1 MVDPKGP
8 LPEAQVETLKG
19 ATVVSMTEG
28 PEQACGVLRADGSFC
43 DTSATRL
50 SAGRMTGIPQAP
62 ETATPLHGRH
72 LFAGLGRH
80 HFGHFLV
87 ETITRLWAL
96 DHQAKPCDGIVVIP
110 KHGIDFG
117 AVMRRRL
124 GQFFDLLSS
133 GLPVH
138 IAETPVKVET
148 LYVPTQG
155 FGHMNWLTATPEF
168 RHHIRHRLTSQIT
181 PDGPEKLYISRTALK
196 DAAQAMD
203 KEDLVEQTM
212 AKAGYTIFH
221 PQKHSLA
228 DQCAR
233 YMAAKQ
239 IVGPDGSAFHLAPF
253 VLQKGTR
260 VGLIQRRHRQDVF
273 DALVAQIRAFCD
285 SELVTLNPLL
295 PPGKGRDPNNPQ
307 VFFRQLKRDLKSS
320 GFL

>member
-1 MVDPKGP
+1 MADAFGP
-8 LPEAQVETLKG
+8 LPAAQVETLHG
-19 ATVVSMTEG
+19 ATVVPMAEDRD
-28 PEQACGVLRADGSFC
+28 QACGVLRADGTFC
-43 DTSATRL
+43 DISATRL
-50 SAGRMTGIPQAP
+50 SAGRMTGIPKAP
-62 ETATPLHGRH
+62 DATAPLPGRH
-72 LFAGLGRH
+72 LFAGVGRH

-96 DHQAKPCDGIVVIP
+96 DHEAAPCDGLVVVP
-110 KHGIDFG
+110 KHGIDFD
-117 AVMRRRL
+117 AVMRRRF
-124 GQFFDLLSS
+124 GEFVDLLSG

-138 IAETPVKVET
+138 IAESPLKVET

-155 FGHMNWLTATPEF
+155 FGHMNWLTATPRF
-168 RHHIRHRLTSQIT
+168 RQHIRQRLTSRIT

-196 DAAQAMD
+196 DATQAMD
-203 KEDLVEQTM
+203 KEDMVETMM

-221 PQKHSLA
+221 PQDHSLA
-228 DQCAR
+228 GQCAR

-273 DALVAQIRAFCD
+273 DALAAQIRAFCTA
-285 SELVTLNPLL
+285 ELVTLNPLL
-295 PPGKGRDPNNPQ
+295 PPVQGRDPDNPQ
-307 VFFRQLKRDLKSS
+307 VFVRQLKRGLRNA

>member
-1 MVDPKGP
+1 MVDAFGP
-8 LPEAQVETLKG
+8 LPAAQVETLQG
-19 ATVVSMTEG
+19 ATVVPMGEG
-28 PEQACGVLRADGSFC
+28 REQACGVLRADGSFC
-43 DTSATRL
+43 EISTTRL

-62 ETATPLHGRH
+62 ATATTLPGRH
-72 LFAGLGRH
+72 LYAGLGRH

-96 DHQAKPCDGIVVIP
+96 DHQATPCDGLVVIP

-124 GQFFDLLSS
+124 GEFFDLLSG
-133 GLPVH
+133 GLPVR
-138 IAETPVKVET
+138 IADTPLHVET

-155 FGHMNWLTATPEF
+155 FGHMNWLTATPQF
-168 RHHIRHRLTSQIT
+168 RQHIRQRLTSQIT
-181 PDGPEKLYISRTALK
+181 PEGPEKLYVARTALK

-203 KEDLVEQTM
+203 QEDRVVTLMTR
-212 AKAGYTIFH
+212 AGYTIFH
-221 PQKHSLA
+221 PQDHSLA
-228 DQCAR
+228 DQCSR

-273 DALVAQIRAFCD
+273 DALVAQIHAFCEA
-285 SELVTLNPLL
+285 ELVTLNPLL
-295 PPGKGRDPNNPQ
+295 PPGQGRDPDKPQ
-307 VFFRQLKRDLKSS
+307 VFFRQLKRGLRNS

>member
-1 MVDPKGP
+1 MIDALGP
-8 LPEAQVETLKG
+8 LPEARVETLHE
-19 ATVVSMTEG
+19 ATVVPMAEG
-28 PEQACGVLRADGSFC
+28 PDQACGVLRADGSFC
-43 DTSATRL
+43 KISATRL
-50 SAGRMTGIPQAP
+50 SAGRVTGTPDAPQ
-62 ETATPLHGRH
+62 TTTPLAGRQ

-96 DHQAKPCDGIVVIP
+96 DGAAKGCDGIVVVP

-124 GQFFDLLSS
+124 GQFFDLLSG

-138 IAETPVKVET
+138 IADTPLKVET
-148 LYVPTQG
+148 LYIPTQG
-155 FGHMNWLTATPEF
+155 FGHMSWLTATAEF
-168 RHHIRHRLTSQIT
+168 RRHTRERLTSQIA
-181 PDGPEKLYISRTALK
+181 PEGPEKLYVSRSALK

-203 KEDLVEQTM
+203 KEARVEAM
-212 AKAGYTIFH
+212 MEKAGYTVFH
-221 PQKHSLA
+221 PQQHSLRT
-228 DQCAR
+228 QCSR

-260 VGLIQRRHRQDVF
+260 LGLIQRRHRQDVF
-273 DALVAQIRAFCD
+273 DALVAQIHAFCAA
-285 SELVTLNPLL
+285 ELVTLNPLL
-295 PPGKGRDPNNPQ
+295 PPGEGRDPDSAQ
-307 VFFRQLKRDLKSS
+307 VFFRQLKRDLKRS